1 MEIKDILEPS
11 EYESLNQF
19 TPDDIEWING
29 RINTRRNGEPGIE
42 CVVRGK
48 NNDGDYFKLT
58 PEEIVRQYYAYK
70 LITEYGYDKEQ
81 LSLEEPVLIAGKTID
96 TDKRID
102 IAVFD
107 SEHKKI

>member
-11 EYESLNQF
+11 EYKSLNQF

-48 NNDGDYFKLT
+48 IT
-58 PEEIVRQYYAYK
+58 MEI
-70 LITEYGYDKEQ
+70 I
-81 LSLEEPVLIAGKTID
+81 LS
-96 TDKRID
+96 
-102 IAVFD
+102 
-107 SEHKKI
+107 

>member
-11 EYESLNQF
+11 EYDSLNQF
-19 TPDDIEWING
+19 TSDDIEWING

-70 LITEYGYDKEQ
+70 LITEYGYDKE
-81 LSLEEPVLIAGKTID
+81 
-96 TDKRID
+96 
-102 IAVFD
+102 
-107 SEHKKI
+107 

>member
-58 PEEIVRQYYAYK
+58 PFFRRTSSYCGQNNRY
-70 LITEYGYDKEQ
+70 
-81 LSLEEPVLIAGKTID
+81 
-96 TDKRID
+96 
-102 IAVFD
+102 
-107 SEHKKI
+107 

>member
-11 EYESLNQF
+11 EYDSLNQF
-19 TPDDIEWING
+19 TSDDIEWING

-58 PEEIVRQYYAYK
+58 PEEIVRQYYGNYTRAVSNVNARIVHCCK
-70 LITEYGYDKEQ
+70 ISDQRTEG
-81 LSLEEPVLIAGKTID
+81 ST
-96 TDKRID
+96 
-102 IAVFD
+102 
-107 SEHKKI
+107 